1 MDMKHRLNLREN
13 QLEDGIVREVA
24 EAAELVCGKNG
35 RRGGSRTKRRF
46 TKRLL
51 TLFTAAAL
59 AIVNC
64 AAAFAGPAGGTS
76 TYSGPSDSSGTAA
89 PAGELRGVWISYLDW
104 NKWPKDETGF
114 HSAVDSTMDTCVA
127 NGLNAVFVQVRPDG
141 DAMYP
146 SSLFPWSK
154 FASGQQGK
162 NPGYDPFAYV
172 VQSAHQRGLKVHAWI
187 NPFRITGYLNRYSD
201 LSADNPAIAWA
212 NDGNPANDR
221 WVLVH
226 QGEYYYNPAIPEVRQ
241 RIIDGVKEVV
251 NGYDVDGIHFDDY
264 FYPGVN
270 DNNEALWFDKP
281 EYDASGSSLGI
292 ADWRRENVS
301 QLVRGIYSAIKELKP
316 NVVFGISP
324 EGYLSNLRLNN
335 RLFVDIDTWMTQPGY
350 IDYIMP
356 QIYWGFEAKNTSGQP
371 AAYAYSQCLRDWITL
386 KKQGNVTLYAGLALY
401 KTGTDTS
408 DGNEIPEWLRYND
421 IMRRQVLEGRQS
433 GQVMGYCLYD
443 YSSLNREAAAAEV
456 ANVTALF
463 K

>member
-1 MDMKHRLNLREN
+1 MRHRVRFKEN
-13 QLEDGIVREVA
+13 QTEDKIVREVA
-24 EAAELVCGKNG
+24 EAAEEVCGRSA
-35 RRGGSRTKRRF
+35 RRGAAGKTRLTKRF
-46 TKRLL
+46 FA
-51 TLFTAAAL
+51 LFTAAAL
-59 AIVNC
+59 TLVN
-64 AAAFAGPAGGTS
+64 AAAVFAGPSGQS
-76 TYSGPSDSSGTAA
+76 VSSYPGPSGSSVSA
-89 PAGELRGVWISYLDW
+89 PSGELRGVWISYLDW
-104 NKWPKDETGF
+104 NKWPKDEAGF
-114 HSAVDSTMDTCVA
+114 HQAVDSTMDTCVS

-172 VQSAHQRGLKVHAWI
+172 VQSAHQRGLQVHAWI
-187 NPFRITGYLNRYSD
+187 NPFRVTGYLNRYSD
-201 LSADNPAIAWA
+201 LSADNPAILWA

-226 QGEYYYNPAIPEVRQ
+226 QGEYYYNPAVPEVRQ

-251 NGYDVDGIHFDDY
+251 VGYDVDGIHFDDY

-270 DNNEALWFDKP
+270 DGDAALWFDKP
-281 EYDASGSSLGI
+281 EYDASGSSMSI
-292 ADWRRENVS
+292 ANWRRENVS
-301 QLVRGIYSAIKELKP
+301 QLVRGVYGAIKELKP

-356 QIYWGFEAKNTSGQP
+356 QIYWGFEAKNLAGQP
-371 AAYAYSQCLRDWITL
+371 ASYAFSQCLRDWITL
-386 KKQGNVTLYAGLALY
+386 KNQGNVTLYAGLALY
-401 KTGTDTS
+401 KTGTDAS
-408 DGNEIPEWLRYND
+408 DGNEVPEWLRYND

-433 GQVMGYCLYD
+433 GRVMGYCLYD
-443 YSSLNREAAAAEV
+443 FSSLNREAAAQEV
-456 ANVTALF
+456 SNVTALF